1 MCQRGAIPF
10 CLTKTRG
17 AQEGDHR
24 EDLAGNVS
32 SPSKA
37 LTLYSYHVL
46 DGREGGWARSRPGI
60 PNITSG
66 SGTAQISQKQ
76 TSVEKKKTL
85 SMKAQQ
91 YYEIPFCLLRWLL

>member
-32 SPSKA
+32 SPSCSFLDIWAHGRGVGPTFASTGVSLA
-37 LTLYSYHVL
+37 L
-46 DGREGGWARSRPGI
+46 
-60 PNITSG
+60 
-66 SGTAQISQKQ
+66 K
-76 TSVEKKKTL
+76 
-85 SMKAQQ
+85 
-91 YYEIPFCLLRWLL
+91 